1 MRRRRD
7 TGFRARLTA
16 LIAVTAGGVLAL
28 AGATSA
34 MAGSLHASD
43 DDDNVSNFT
52 FSQFDARYLVDQDA
66 DGYSTLDATETFVA
80 EFPDFDQNKGIIR
93 AIPETYE
100 GVPLDTT
107 VESVVDASG
116 QDVPYEL
123 DSDDGFVTL
132 ALGTDDYVRGQQTY
146 VIHYTQKNVVGTFE
160 NTDADE
166 FYWDMPGTGFAQPF
180 AEASATVEI
189 APGLVDELTGNSAC
203 YVGNQGSTD
212 DCALTEQAT
221 GSGTTFT
228 IAPQELQPSSTFTV
242 AIGFDKGTFTQPV
255 RPATLPVFTVVPG
268 VVGGLG
274 LVATGIAGLLRRRST
289 RDHPGRGTIIP
300 QYSEPED
307 LDLYTASN
315 LIGKES
321 KATSAQII
329 RLAVRRNLRI
339 IQDEGAQNE
348 HGKGDGFLVEYI
360 GPTGAT
366 ETDLATLRILFGHEL
381 VPGAIRD
388 LGARSETLTTAL
400 NTQQSKAGSKAK
412 AAGYRRRAPVAGA
425 AFLRIVAGLVAVAGV
440 VIMIAAIPSYGSN
453 AWTVLG
459 GIGGIALFI
468 LTVVLTSPR
477 EALTAEGA
485 ERRDYL
491 LGMKEYLTLAEADR
505 FRVLQSPQ
513 GAERVDVGD
522 NRQVLKVYEK
532 LLPYAVLWDVEED
545 WADALSAYYAQAGY
559 APDWYASNAGFNAAL
574 FHANIASMSA
584 TTVAA
589 SSAWSSS
596 GGSSSFGGSMG
607 GGFAGGG
614 GGGGGGGGR

>member
-1 MRRRRD
+1 M
-7 TGFRARLTA
+7 TA

-34 MAGSLHASD
+34 MAGGLHASD

-123 DSDDGFVTL
+123 DSEDGFVTL

-189 APGLVDELTGNSAC
+189 APGLVDSLTGNSAC

-228 IAPQELQPSSTFTV
+228 IAPQQLQPSSTFTV

-268 VVGGLG
+268 TVTGIGVV
-274 LVATGIAGLLRRRST
+274 VAGIAGLLRRRST
-289 RDHPGRGTIIP
+289 RDNAGRGTIIP

-329 RLAVRRNLRI
+329 RLAVRRNVRI
-339 IQDEGAQNE
+339 IQDRDAQNE
-348 HGKGDGFLVEYI
+348 HGTGDGFLVEYI
-360 GPTGAT
+360 GADGAT
-366 ETDLATLRILFGHEL
+366 ETDLTTLRILFGDL
-381 VPGAIRD
+381 VPGAVCD
-388 LGARSETLTTAL
+388 LGVKSESLTTAL
-400 NTQQSKAGSKAK
+400 NALQSKAASKAK
-412 AAGYRRRAPVAGA
+412 AAGYRRRAHVAGA
-425 AFLRIVAGLVAVAGV
+425 ALLRIGAGIIAVAGA
-440 VIMIAAIPSYGSN
+440 VIMIAGLASYGSN
-453 AWTVLG
+453 AWTV
-459 GIGGIALFI
+459 IGGFGGVILFI
-468 LTVVLTSPR
+468 LTIVLTSPR

-532 LLPYAVLWDVEED
+532 LLPYAVLWDVEEN

-584 TTVAA
+584 TTVAG

>member
-1 MRRRRD
+1 VRRRRE

-34 MAGSLHASD
+34 MAGGLHAS

-123 DSDDGFVTL
+123 DSEDGFVTL

-189 APGLVDELTGNSAC
+189 APGLVDSLTGNSAC

-228 IAPQELQPSSTFTV
+228 IAPQQLQPSSTFTV

-268 VVGGLG
+268 TVTGIGVV
-274 LVATGIAGLLRRRST
+274 VAGIAGLLRRRST
-289 RDHPGRGTIIP
+289 RDNAGRGTIIP

-321 KATSAQII
+321 KAASAQII
-329 RLAVRRNLRI
+329 RLAVRRNVRI
-339 IQDEGAQNE
+339 IQDRDAQNE
-348 HGKGDGFLVEYI
+348 HGTGDGFLVEYI
-360 GPTGAT
+360 GADGAT
-366 ETDLATLRILFGHEL
+366 ETDLTTLRILFGDL
-381 VPGAIRD
+381 VPGAVCD
-388 LGARSETLTTAL
+388 LGVKSESLTTAL
-400 NTQQSKAGSKAK
+400 NALQSKAASKAK
-412 AAGYRRRAPVAGA
+412 AAGYRRRAHVAGA
-425 AFLRIVAGLVAVAGV
+425 ALLRIGAGIIAVAGA
-440 VIMIAAIPSYGSN
+440 VIMIAGLASYGSN
-453 AWTVLG
+453 AWTV
-459 GIGGIALFI
+459 IGGFGGVILFI

-559 APDWYASNAGFNAAL
+559 EPDWYASNMGFNAAL